1 MTRTLVAYASKH
13 GSTEEVARSVG
24 DLLRDAGHH
33 VDIRD
38 AAVVT
43 DVDEYDGVVLGG
55 SLYMGR
61 WHGDA
66 RAFLRRHRPALEQ
79 RPLAVFALGPLTL
92 EEHQVAG
99 SRKQLDRALAHLGV
113 SPQLVT
119 VFGGEVDP
127 DKLRFPFNHMQKSDA
142 RDWSAIQAWAG
153 EVAARIVDYAHAES
167 V

>member
-13 GSTEEVARSVG
+13 GSTEEVARSIG

-43 DVDEYDGVVLGG
+43 DVDEYDGVILGG

-61 WHGDA
+61 WHADA
-66 RAFLRRHRPALEQ
+66 RAFLRRHRATLEE

-92 EEHQVAG
+92 EEQQVAG
-99 SRKQLDRALAHLGV
+99 SRKQLEKALTHLAV
-113 SPQLVT
+113 EPQFVT

-127 DKLRFPFNHMQKSDA
+127 AKLRFPFNRMPKSDA
-142 RDWSAIQAWAG
+142 RDWSEITAWAQ
-153 EVAARIVDYAHAES
+153 EVALRFADYAHPEP